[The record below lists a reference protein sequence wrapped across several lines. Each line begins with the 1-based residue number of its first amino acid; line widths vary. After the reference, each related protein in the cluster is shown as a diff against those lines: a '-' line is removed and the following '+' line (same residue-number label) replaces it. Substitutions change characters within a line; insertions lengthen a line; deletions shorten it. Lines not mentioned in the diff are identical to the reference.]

1 MNIFRNYLVKNP
13 VVLFGYNKPDTT
25 QQVLKQIKK
34 VQPKKIYLVLD
45 GAKSERE
52 KNKCIETKKI
62 FDNVNFDA
70 EVIKIYS
77 KKNLGLKKRW
87 KSALD
92 EIFSKEESAI
102 ILEDDTLPSIS
113 FFRFCDELLEKYKYK
128 KQISQINGYNYF
140 SKVSIKEDYYFTTY
154 PELWGWAT
162 WQDRWKKY
170 YNDDLENEWDKIKNT
185 EDFYSSFFSN
195 EEFEYFYTMY
205 ENAVN
210 NIVDSW
216 DFKWSYSLRK
226 NNLLSI
232 APSRNL
238 VKNLGFGHDGAT
250 HTHQRHKYLSVTRNK
265 QYNIQFPLKHPNII
279 NKNLKLIEN
288 DFNKR
293 LLKNSKLS
301 KLIYRFNKLKKI
313 LI

>member
-154 PELWGWAT
+154 PEL
-162 WQDRWKKY
+162 
-170 YNDDLENEWDKIKNT
+170 
-185 EDFYSSFFSN
+185 
-195 EEFEYFYTMY
+195 
-205 ENAVN
+205 
-210 NIVDSW
+210 
-216 DFKWSYSLRK
+216 
-226 NNLLSI
+226 
-232 APSRNL
+232 
-238 VKNLGFGHDGAT
+238 
-250 HTHQRHKYLSVTRNK
+250 
-265 QYNIQFPLKHPNII
+265 
-279 NKNLKLIEN
+279 
-288 DFNKR
+288 
-293 LLKNSKLS
+293 
-301 KLIYRFNKLKKI
+301 
-313 LI
+313 